1 MWRIHLGFQ
10 LKDIFYHFKEEP
22 VAFGNIAQVCLLTKI
37 SHWCFLFN
45 EFLGIVKFWIT
56 PPLFFIS
63 HVSISKQ
70 GGYTLVLGRFIRLC
84 WGHPLEMDPPHLLL
98 SRYLF
103 HLKHMNYW
111 CKCVSKCQGICFISN
126 IWIIGVN
133 VCPNVKGSSNMCT
146 RCW

>member
-1 MWRIHLGFQ
+1 M
-10 LKDIFYHFKEEP
+10 
-22 VAFGNIAQVCLLTKI
+22 AFGSIAQVCLLKKN

-63 HVSISKQ
+63 HISISKQ
-70 GGYTLVLGRFIRLC
+70 GGYTSILGRFIGLC
-84 WGHPLEMDPPHLLL
+84 WGHPLEMGPALLAYYCQGICFI
-98 SRYLF
+98 S
-103 HLKHMNYW
+103 NIW
-111 CKCVSKCQGICFISN
+111 IIGVNVCKYQGICFISN

-133 VCPNVKGSSNMCT
+133 VCPNVKVSSNMCS